1 MYAARDDARA
11 RSGAALV
18 ASLAICVSL
27 ALGCGGGARRSAG
40 SASPASVGVE
50 MVIAALRS
58 DDPAR
63 AYALLSKDVRQEVDY
78 EQFASRWKETA
89 AERRER
95 AAALQGELAAG
106 PSLGERAQVTL
117 ADGSTVYLVREG
129 NVWRLESP
137 LLATLHADHP
147 RETLQLFAQAL
158 TTHDYDALMRVVTER
173 RRTAIGE
180 MVEHLAASL
189 TQHLQNGTETIEI
202 LDETRGELR
211 WDDGDIHYK
220 IVLHKEGG
228 EWRVDDVH
236 IRALAGEPD
245 KTERE

>member
-1 MYAARDDARA
+1 MHAPRDDARA
-11 RSGAALV
+11 RSCAALV
-18 ASLAICVSL
+18 ASLAICV
-27 ALGCGGGARRSAG
+27 AVATGCGGGARRPAG
-40 SASPASVGVE
+40 SASSASAGVE
-50 MVIAALRS
+50 LVIAALRS

-63 AYALLSKDVRQEVDY
+63 AYALLSKDVRQQVDY

-95 AAALQGELAAG
+95 AAALQGELQAA
-106 PSLGERAQVTL
+106 PTLGERALVTL

-129 NVWRLESP
+129 DDWRLESP
-137 LLATLHADHP
+137 LLAMLRADHP

-158 TTHDYDALMRVVTER
+158 TTHDYEALMRVVTER

-189 TQHLQNGTETIEI
+189 TQHLQNGTETIEL
-202 LDETRGELR
+202 LDENRGELR
-211 WDDGDIHYK
+211 WDDGDVHYK

-236 IRALAGEPD
+236 IRAHGGEPGEA
-245 KTERE
+245 ERD